1 MSELSVCFDFPE
13 FECEEGW
20 HSIIKSVL
28 LCIDRHLRFSP
39 ERSSDNQFSISQIKQ
54 KMGGLRIYCVNSN
67 SYIDGV
73 IDLAE
78 IMAYNTCEITGD
90 PGCLHQ
96 KEHLVKVLSPQMA
109 DKLGFVPSGKDHRTI
124 YVSKKKSSTT

>member
-1 MSELSVCFDFPE
+1 
-13 FECEEGW
+13 
-20 HSIIKSVL
+20 
-28 LCIDRHLRFSP
+28 
-39 ERSSDNQFSISQIKQ
+39 
-54 KMGGLRIYCVNSN
+54 MGGLRIYCVNSN